1 MNQIDSK
8 INRLPSMVEG
18 DGARQDTPVSSAT
31 ELAFATTRGEPRR
44 VVVRERVGRGAMADV
59 YSGELDDGARVAV
72 KVARLEGERS
82 SIKER
87 FCREA
92 QLVCRL
98 SHPNI
103 VSGIGCGTMPGRS
116 RAPFVVLEYLCGGS
130 LLDQMRARRAIDP
143 ALALGIA
150 EQIARAL
157 AYLHLDGRI
166 AAHRDIKPANILFDA
181 DGVPKLSDLGV
192 AKTRM
197 VVSEDFATKVAGTL
211 RYMSPEQLADCSK
224 VDIRSDI
231 YSLGVVL
238 YEMLTGASPWK
249 LEGKNPIRLSSEL
262 PSLSTSA
269 TARAALAP
277 FELDALDELLQR
289 ACAPEPFER
298 FQTPDAFAQAAAVLA
313 RDLAEGGIALSHP
326 AVRSKRRRPRAAA
339 IAATASTALLAVAL
353 LANSG
358 QAATERSS
366 ISTEVPPVG
375 REIQLSDPSP

>member
-1 MNQIDSK
+1 M
-8 INRLPSMVEG
+8 
-18 DGARQDTPVSSAT
+18 
-31 ELAFATTRGEPRR
+31 
-44 VVVRERVGRGAMADV
+44 RERVGRGAMADV
-59 YSGELDDGARVAV
+59 YSGELEDGARVAV
-72 KVARLEGERS
+72 KVARLEGARS
-82 SIKER
+82 SIRER

-103 VSGIGCGTMPGRS
+103 VCGIGCGTMPGCS
-116 RAPFVVLEYLCGGS
+116 GAPFVVLEYLCGGS
-130 LLDQMRARRAIDP
+130 LLDLMREQLTIEPAR
-143 ALALGIA
+143 ALGIA

-166 AAHRDIKPANILFDA
+166 VAHRDIKPANILFDA

-197 VVSEDFATKVAGTL
+197 VVSEDFATKIAGTL

-238 YEMLTGASPWK
+238 YEMITGASPWK

-262 PSLSTSA
+262 PSLSESA
-269 TARAALAP
+269 TVRTALAP
-277 FELDALDELLQR
+277 FELDALDALIQR

-298 FQTPDAFAQAAAVLA
+298 FQTPAAFARAASDLV
-313 RDLAEGGIALSHP
+313 RDLAEG
-326 AVRSKRRRPRAAA
+326 RSGNSRSAIRHRRRRPRVAA
-339 IAATASTALLAVAL
+339 IAATVSTALLAAAL
-353 LANSG
+353 LANSS
-358 QAATERSS
+358 QAVAERSPNPME
-366 ISTEVPPVG
+366 TPPVG
-375 REIQLSDPSP
+375 REIQLSDSSP